1 MLIPGAGSGGS
12 DTTDLKLSVE
22 SVDFPRYG
30 TSVINFRWMN
40 EVRKVA
46 GGAKVEAMTVTIR
59 DYVDINTYGIVN
71 GWMEKVHSNANGSIG
86 MASRYKGQGYLT
98 LLTPEGVDRSSN
110 GNGVDRSSNGNGI
123 ECLGVWPSEFSASRL
138 DFENDQA
145 IVKINLT
152 LQIDK
157 INGLDIV
164 KQLRT
169 SQVGEKDPAQSR
181 IN

>member
-1 MLIPGAGSGGS
+1 M
-12 DTTDLKLSVE
+12 
-22 SVDFPRYG
+22 DFPRYG

-110 GNGVDRSSNGNGI
+110 GNGI

-152 LQIDK
+152 LQVDK
-157 INGLDIV
+157 INGLDIA
-164 KQLRT
+164 KQLGT
-169 SQVGEKDPAQSR
+169 SQVNEKDPVEPR
-181 IN
+181 IY